1 MARKETPDV
10 IGEVLGGKVP
20 EEGRQIRDTSV
31 APKAGSS
38 AGPRSE
44 VTGSGSRD
52 DAVTKI
58 ISKYAVWAS
67 GIGLVPLPVL
77 DVIALSGLQMKMLSV
92 LAKTYEVDFSEN
104 AGRSMIASLSSSVSA
119 ESLGRGILGSMLKS
133 IPLVG
138 WVAGWLI
145 MPAAAGAL
153 TYAVGRVFAKHFES
167 GGSFIDFDAQEFK
180 EAFREQ
186 YSRGL
191 AFVRRQRDDD

>member
-1 MARKETPDV
+1 MARKKTPDV
-10 IGEVLGGKVP
+10 IGEVLGGKAS
-20 EEGRQIRDTSV
+20 EEKSQIRDTSPTSKV
-31 APKAGSS
+31 DSS
-38 AGPRSE
+38 VDPRSE
-44 VTGSGSRD
+44 MAGSGGRD
-52 DAVTKI
+52 EAVAKI

-119 ESLGRGILGSMLKS
+119 ESLGRGFLGSMLKS
-133 IPLVG
+133 IPRVG

>member
-1 MARKETPDV
+1 MARKKTPDV

-20 EEGRQIRDTSV
+20 EEGRQTRDTSV

-38 AGPRSE
+38 VSPRSE
-44 VTGSGSRD
+44 VARPDGRD

-58 ISKYAVWAS
+58 ISKYAVWAA
-67 GIGLVPLPVL
+67 GIGLIPLPVV
-77 DVIALSGLQMKMLSV
+77 DVIALSGLQVKMLSV
-92 LAKTYEVDFSEN
+92 LARTYGVDFSEN

-119 ESLGRGILGSMLKS
+119 ESLGRGVLGSVLKS

-153 TYAVGRVFAKHFES
+153 TYAVGRVFAQHFES
-167 GGSFIDFDAQEFK
+167 GGSFLDFDAQEFK

-186 YSRGL
+186 YRKGL
-191 AFVRRQRDDD
+191 AFVRRKQNDD